1 MSETTIADAAADL
14 RDHGFVILEGAVPVE
29 AVESARRSVLE
40 NLQFLK
46 NTRPNPS
53 SGHSAG
59 FHRHPEL
66 EHLHMLVS
74 TNTVANAIIA
84 QTTGAPR
91 VRSIGLS
98 DITLNRSQPWHVD
111 LLRGRYRK
119 HLDADLCWGPE
130 GGGVFK
136 VLLYLQ
142 RGASLRVIPG
152 AHAKPVPL
160 DDDRKVEPQDETEAL
175 AVPVEAGSLVIMDIR
190 LPHRGSSEEEL
201 ATPASLETPKIL
213 VSTVLAG
220 SNRPLGGAMER
231 GNFERLLDWDDLHRN
246 AASPKLAA
254 YA

>member
-1 MSETTIADAAADL
+1 MSEANIADAAANL
-14 RDHGFVILEGAVPVE
+14 RDRGYFIIEDAVPVE
-29 AVESARRSVLE
+29 AVETARRSVLE
-40 NLQFLK
+40 NLHFLK

-74 TNTVANAIIA
+74 NNALANRIIA
-84 QTTGAPR
+84 EASGSPR

-98 DITLNRSQPWHVD
+98 DITLNRSQQWHVD

-119 HLDADLCWGPE
+119 HLTADICWGPE
-130 GGGVFK
+130 GGGVYK

-142 RGASLRVIPG
+142 PGASLRVLAG

-160 DDDRKVEPQDETEAL
+160 DDDRKVEPDDEAEAQP
-175 AVPVEAGSLVIMDIR
+175 VPVKAGSLVIMDIR

-231 GNFERLLDWDDLHRN
+231 GNFERMLDWDELHREG
-246 AASPKLAA
+246 AVPKLAA
-254 YA
+254 FA